1 MIRRPPKSTRTATL
15 FPDTTLFRSRQDLAG
30 IEEARPLDDLVL
42 QSLGQ
47 APVAPADVAH
57 RRKAAMEA
65 VAQHAPGVKGVIRRP
80 DLFQLRQVNIG
91 CVGMGVKIDES
102 RHQRLSAD
110 KSAEQTS
117 ELQSLMR
124 ISSVVYCLKKK

>member
-1 MIRRPPKSTRTATL
+1 MADIKEEGTRY
-15 FPDTTLFRSRQDLAG
+15 
-30 IEEARPLDDLVL
+30 DLVL

-47 APVAPADVAH
+47 APVAAANVGH

-110 KSAEQTS
+110 VDDFGLRCSDFPFGDLANMTAVDQDRKSA
-117 ELQSLMR
+117 
-124 ISSVVYCLKKK
+124 V